1 MRKVA
6 MTALAKAYACT
17 VCSLWEEEDAEELV
31 RLGTPPL
38 ETCLRAWCSP
48 PPCLR
53 ADFAVVV
60 VAWLWLGSAAE
71 C

>member
-31 RLGTPPL
+31 RRGLH
-38 ETCLRAWCSP
+38 LRLACVP
-48 PPCLR
+48 GDPPCHASALTLL
-53 ADFAVVV
+53 
-60 VAWLWLGSAAE
+60 WLWSCTWLGAAAE